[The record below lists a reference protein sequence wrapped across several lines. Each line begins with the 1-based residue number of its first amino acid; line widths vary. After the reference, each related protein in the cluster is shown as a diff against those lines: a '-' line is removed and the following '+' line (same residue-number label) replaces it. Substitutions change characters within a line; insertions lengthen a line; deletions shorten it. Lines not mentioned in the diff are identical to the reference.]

1 MIISHLF
8 FCTFIKLKFIIK
20 MSSISKSTLS
30 FLKTLKK
37 NNNREWFTDNKP
49 AFQAENEQFISFA
62 EAVLSEMNKY
72 DNIETISGKKSVFR
86 IYRDVRFSK
95 DKTPY
100 KIHFSGS
107 LKRATKLLR
116 GGYYFHIAPNNSFV
130 GGGFWGP
137 NPKDLLR
144 IRKEIAVDASEL
156 REIITDKKFISV
168 FGELQGD
175 KVKTSPR
182 GFDKNHPDLD
192 LLQFKQY
199 IISKKFSDKEVL
211 QSDFHLKI
219 VETFNAMRPFFD
231 YMSALL
237 TTDENGIPLYEN

>member
-1 MIISHLF
+1 
-8 FCTFIKLKFIIK
+8 
-20 MSSISKSTLS
+20 MSSISKSTLT

-37 NNNREWFTDNKP
+37 NNNREWFTDNKLL
-49 AFQAENEQFISFA
+49 FQAENKQFISFA
-62 EAVLSEMNKY
+62 DDILTEMSKY
-72 DNIETISGKKSVFR
+72 DNIETLTGKKSVFR

-100 KIHFSGS
+100 KTHFSGS

-116 GGYYFHIAPNNSFV
+116 GGYYFHIEPNNSFI

-144 IRKEIAVDASEL
+144 IRKEIVVDASEL
-156 REIITDKKFISV
+156 RKIIADKNFIAT

-199 IISKKFSDKEVL
+199 VISKKFSDKEVL
-211 QSDFHLKI
+211 SENFHLKI
-219 VETFNAMRPFFD
+219 VETFRTMRPFFD
-231 YMSALL
+231 YMSAVL
-237 TTDENGIPLYEN
+237 TTDENGISLYEN

>member
-1 MIISHLF
+1 
-8 FCTFIKLKFIIK
+8 

-37 NNNREWFTDNKP
+37 NNNREWFTENKP
-49 AFQAENEQFISFA
+49 VFQAENELFISFA
-62 EAVLSEMNKY
+62 DAIVSEMNKF
-72 DNIETISGKKSVFR
+72 DNIETINGKKSVFR

-95 DKTPY
+95 NKIPY
-100 KIHFSGS
+100 KTHFSGS

-116 GGYYFHIAPNNSFV
+116 GGYYFHIEPNNSFV

-137 NPKDLLR
+137 DPKDLLR
-144 IRKEIAVDASEL
+144 IRKEISSDASEL
-156 REIITDKKFISV
+156 REIINDDNFIKV
-168 FGELQGD
+168 FGELEGD

-199 IISKKFSDKEVL
+199 IISRKFSDKEIL
-211 QSDFHLKI
+211 ETNFHLKV
-219 VETFNAMRPFFD
+219 VETFKAMRPFFN
-231 YMSALL
+231 YMSAVL
-237 TTDENGIPLYEN
+237 TTDENGIPLFEN